1 MADLLPEATALL
13 PCWLP
18 SLLGGPLLE
27 MEYAA
32 VMPEA
37 VITGLPTWIQHEHSW
52 AGLTVVWIHKS
63 VSLLNALPYGRGR
76 MAITTFK
83 LDATTL
89 SSDAIPQALFDGML
103 KLL

>member
-1 MADLLPEATALL
+1 
-13 PCWLP
+13 
-18 SLLGGPLLE
+18 

-37 VITGLPTWIQHEHSW
+37 VIAGLPTWAQRSHSW
-52 AGLTVVWIHKS
+52 AGLTVGWIHKS
-63 VSLLNALPYGRGR
+63 VSLLSTMPYGRGQIV
-76 MAITTFK
+76 ITTFK

-89 SSDAIPQALFDGML
+89 ARDVIAQVLFDGML